1 MGDKGGGID
10 NQVEREH
17 MKKTIKI
24 SRQALLAKEYKQ
36 TTVKKK
42 GKEPERIDKETLIAL
57 IKAMKQ
63 Q

>member
-1 MGDKGGGID
+1 
-10 NQVEREH
+10 

-24 SRQALLAKEYKQ
+24 NREALLSKDHKQ
-36 TTVKKK
+36 TTIKKE
-42 GKEPERIDKETLIAL
+42 GKKPECIDKETLIAL

>member
-1 MGDKGGGID
+1 MTKTFKTT
-10 NQVEREH
+10 REARLSKDH
-17 MKKTIKI
+17 
-24 SRQALLAKEYKQ
+24 KQ

-42 GKEPERIDKETLIAL
+42 GKEPEHIDKETLIAL

>member
-1 MGDKGGGID
+1 MT
-10 NQVEREH
+10 Q
-17 MKKTIKI
+17 KTVKI
-24 SRQALLAKEYKQ
+24 ERQALLAKEYKQ

-42 GKEPERIDKETLIAL
+42 GKEPKHIDKETLIAL

>member
-1 MGDKGGGID
+1 
-10 NQVEREH
+10 

-24 SRQALLAKEYKQ
+24 TRKALLSKDHKQ
-36 TTVKKK
+36 TTVKKE

>member
-1 MGDKGGGID
+1 MTKTFKTT
-10 NQVEREH
+10 RE
-17 MKKTIKI
+17 
-24 SRQALLAKEYKQ
+24 ALLSKDHKQ
-36 TTVKKK
+36 TTVKKE